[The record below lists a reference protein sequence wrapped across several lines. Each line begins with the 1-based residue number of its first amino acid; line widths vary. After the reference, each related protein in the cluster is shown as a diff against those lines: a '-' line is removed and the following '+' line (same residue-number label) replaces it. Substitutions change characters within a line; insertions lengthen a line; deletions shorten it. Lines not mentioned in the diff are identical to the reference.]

1 VLLLSLFLFALALAL
16 PAIPSMFEVARPKDD
31 GRLFIPE
38 LYVRDPRWFGASF
51 RKRLEPF
58 VTAARDSGPSR
69 AAIHMRMEEEVQ
81 WAPDLQ
87 IPGNERLRGIG
98 VGDHVNVGAG
108 AGIRDAYALER
119 LDVERDVV
127 ARTLTSNDVM
137 NIGPSV
143 RILRWIDSDGPID
156 VGVDTDLGLSASG
169 GAHVTLGD
177 RVRFERVWGS
187 PVSTRTAATEPL
199 HLEAATATT
208 VDAAMV
214 QPGKS
219 VIIYGR
225 ARVAAGTQLPEHLK
239 VHGPV
244 AIEAGVTIAGNV
256 IARGDVTVAGNAVIG
271 GHIFAEGDIRLG
283 PGTRVS
289 RAGVAKTVY
298 AAGEVA
304 LSNDVDVFGWIVAEN
319 GGHSI

>member
-1 VLLLSLFLFALALAL
+1 VLLLSLFLFVLLLAM

-58 VTAARDSGPSR
+58 VSAARESGPSR

-81 WAPDLQ
+81 WSPDLQ

-108 AGIRDAYALER
+108 AGIRDAYALQR

-137 NIGPSV
+137 SIGTSV
-143 RILRWIDSDGPID
+143 RILRWIDSDGTID
-156 VGVDTDLGLSASG
+156 VGADTDLGLSASG
-169 GAHVTLGD
+169 GRRVTLGD
-177 RVRFERVWGS
+177 RVRFERVWGA
-187 PVSTRTAATEPL
+187 PVATLTAAKEPL
-199 HLEAATATT
+199 HLEAGTATT
-208 VDAAMV
+208 VDAQMV
-214 QPGKS
+214 QPDKS
-219 VIIYGR
+219 VIIYGP
-225 ARVAAGTQLPEHLK
+225 ARVVAGTHLPEHLK
-239 VHGPV
+239 VHGPIF
-244 AIEAGVTIAGNV
+244 IEAGVTIAGNV
-256 IARGDVTVAGNAVIG
+256 IARGDITVAGDAVIG
-271 GHIFAEGDIRLG
+271 GHVFAEGHIRLG

-289 RAGVAKTVY
+289 RTGVAKTVY
-298 AAGEVA
+298 AAGEVV
-304 LSNDVDVFGWIVAEN
+304 LSNDVEVFGWIVAEN
-319 GGHSI
+319 GGRTI